1 MAPIDS
7 HAGAAST
14 SFSSNNSSNINF
26 SIAQH
31 ENTSITAT
39 ATATSVPTNNDDDDF
54 GDFVDSSSNSGSPL
68 TGSHPHASS
77 ASGSLPVPVSLS
89 ASFSPISPFTSDS
102 NSISPNIAHD
112 AAPLASDPVH
122 TIQKDSTTD
131 TISSH
136 NPKLQL
142 SASST
147 HDNATH
153 ERLIDSTTSSIPSKL
168 ADASPTNL
176 SSAMPPAPLAEEHHD
191 DSTSGDNVP
200 SPFDNIPNSTELIT
214 LFNDTVLHFV
224 DQLFQKLVPLPYA
237 LKKRVLANI
246 ATKKFLD
253 GYLATIQVGVMVLE
267 GRYRRLRRDGPG
279 KQPTS
284 GGGMTAPTHHD
295 PECERAA
302 REFVRIWTAE
312 IVPRLRTAG
321 LRPVELTRV
330 PVGVDATTP
339 TPTTTPITLSPPA
352 STCVVCGLTRDEQP
366 SVYLLPRRMRWEEKS
381 GPGHLTCLR
390 FWAHR
395 DIYGI
400 TI

>member
-7 HAGAAST
+7 HASAAST

-77 ASGSLPVPVSLS
+77 A
-89 ASFSPISPFTSDS
+89 
-102 NSISPNIAHD
+102 
-112 AAPLASDPVH
+112 
-122 TIQKDSTTD
+122 
-131 TISSH
+131 
-136 NPKLQL
+136 
-142 SASST
+142 
-147 HDNATH
+147 
-153 ERLIDSTTSSIPSKL
+153 
-168 ADASPTNL
+168 
-176 SSAMPPAPLAEEHHD
+176 M
-191 DSTSGDNVP
+191 
-200 SPFDNIPNSTELIT
+200 
-214 LFNDTVLHFV
+214 LHFV

-267 GRYRRLRRDGPG
+267 GRYRRLRRDGPC
-279 KQPTS
+279 KQSTS

-339 TPTTTPITLSPPA
+339 TPTTTPIAPSPPA